1 MQIYT
6 AIYENKL
13 NGQRLNFTY
22 SSLELEHHS
31 EDFIHHQMLRKYTNE
46 DDIKNWT
53 LIMKYSRED
62 SKE

>member
-31 EDFIHHQMLRKYTNE
+31 EDFIHHQMLRKYINE
-46 DDIKNWT
+46 DDIKNWIP
-53 LIMKYSRED
+53 IMKYSRED
-62 SKE
+62 NKE